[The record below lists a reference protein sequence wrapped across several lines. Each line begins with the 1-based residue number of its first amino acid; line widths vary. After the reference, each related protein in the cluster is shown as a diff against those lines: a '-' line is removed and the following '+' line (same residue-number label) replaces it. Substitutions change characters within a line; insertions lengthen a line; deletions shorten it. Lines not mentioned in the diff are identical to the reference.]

1 MKKRLTLKDV
11 VADELR
17 DKEFNKFYEQEGRRL
32 AVGYK
37 IAQLRKKLGW
47 TQKDLAREIHTSQA
61 TVARLEGG
69 DYSGYSL
76 RTLEKIAMAT
86 GTHLDLHFR

>member
-1 MKKRLTLKDV
+1 MKKHLTLKDV
-11 VADELR
+11 VSKELR
-17 DKEFNKFYEQEGRRL
+17 DKEFKKFYEEEGRHL

-47 TQKDLAREIHTSQA
+47 TQKDLASRLHTSQA

-69 DYSGYSL
+69 DYDGYSL
-76 RTLEKIAMAT
+76 RTLEKIAMVT
-86 GTHLDLHFR
+86 GTHLDLNFR